1 MSIGQKQDYINT
13 KNGVAVID
21 FWRFW
26 YYLKEKDSRDILLSR
41 QGLLDI
47 FYGRH
52 QNFVNVVM
60 ENKKNSKLHFWIINM
75 DNCNHIYEK
84 SFHIPILNI
93 RDSLLS
99 HLCS

>member
-13 KNGVAVID
+13 KNGVAVIN

-47 FYGRH
+47 F
-52 QNFVNVVM
+52 
-60 ENKKNSKLHFWIINM
+60 
-75 DNCNHIYEK
+75 
-84 SFHIPILNI
+84 
-93 RDSLLS
+93 
-99 HLCS
+99 